1 MSIRESW
8 SFSQAMILD
17 EKTENDIT
25 VYDFLKMTNPK
36 ENEEELD
43 KEDSSDDEDDVEVI
57 KGIELVGK
65 KRRGYKKFGAPEDEI
80 SLEKNID
87 KAKPN
92 QKPPSEPNHT
102 EDR

>member
-1 MSIRESW
+1 
-8 SFSQAMILD
+8 
-17 EKTENDIT
+17 
-25 VYDFLKMTNPK
+25 MTNPK

-43 KEDSSDDEDDVEVI
+43 EEDSSDDKDDVEVI
-57 KGIELVGK
+57 EGIELVEQ

-80 SLEKNID
+80 SLKKNID

-92 QKPPSEPNHT
+92 QKPQSETNHT